1 MNEITLELIG
11 YYAFAIVLIVTVLSV
26 IQYISRLRFKKEL
39 ERLDVEKNQVIDGN
53 IMTELS
59 KVESLISNGA
69 IKEKYIIWK
78 KEIEELKE
86 NIDGSMN
93 DMIIEADFL
102 VEQKKYRDYIKKRT
116 VIEIKLY
123 EINECK
129 KKMLSE
135 MKEITLSEERNRVT
149 ITDLKTS
156 FRDIVHTFESTKM
169 DFEPIDKVVELE
181 IETIEKRLLDF
192 ERMMEDKD
200 YIEANKLVAVLDI
213 MIKHLKTIV
222 EEIPGALIMATNV
235 IPRRLSEL
243 KSEHKNMLLHGYQ
256 LDYLNVEYNISQIEK
271 KVKDIMARIRVL
283 NLEEVLFELK
293 VMLEYTDNT
302 FNDFEKEKQARKNF
316 EDSINVFK
324 SKADKINSYMNK
336 LFGKVIDTKY
346 NYKLSEKQLNSLNIL
361 SEKLLMLEE
370 DFNKLCD
377 TTKTYSFPYSR
388 LSKELEL
395 LILKLSE
402 VEDKI
407 EEYVQSIGSMQDDE
421 RRARE
426 QLRDMASLLD
436 NSKLKIREYKLPII
450 PNNYFIQLEEATDAV
465 REVVK
470 ELEQKPINIEVL
482 NTRVDTAR
490 DLSFKVYNTSNTLIK
505 TCILSENVLVYAN
518 RYRSKKP
525 FIDDNLV
532 NAESLFLKGEYKRS
546 LDLTL
551 STIDTIEPGI
561 QKKLLELYDKKSTN

>member
-302 FNDFEKEKQARKNF
+302 FNDYEKEKQARKNF

>member
-1 MNEITLELIG
+1 MNEVTLELIG
-11 YYAFAIVLIVTVLSV
+11 YYAFAIVLIVTVLSI

-39 ERLDVEKNQVIDGN
+39 EKLDVEKNQIIDGN

-59 KVESLISNGA
+59 KVESLISNVA
-69 IKEKYIIWK
+69 IKEKYVIWK

-156 FRDIVHTFESTKM
+156 FRDIVHIFESTKM

-271 KVKDIMARIRVL
+271 KVKDIMSRIRVL

-436 NSKLKIREYKLPII
+436 NSKLKIREYKLPTI
-450 PNNYFIQLEEATDAV
+450 PSNYFIQLEEATDAV

-532 NAESLFLKGEYKRS
+532 NAESLFLKGEYKKS

-561 QKKLLELYDKKSTN
+561 QKKLLELYDKKSTS